1 MIVNSVANSIPTPIS
16 DNKSSNPSNISS
28 DKQSLITPKLYHQI
42 TKHEQEQHC
51 MCIIVYLIFVCVY
64 LNFVCVFIFQSEIC
78 VVFRL
83 KTRVFFV

>member
-1 MIVNSVANSIPTPIS
+1 MAIKLIEEQ
-16 DNKSSNPSNISS
+16 SNPSNISS
-28 DKQSLITPKLYHQI
+28 DKQSLIITKLYHQI
-42 TKHEQEQHC
+42 TKHEQEQRC
-51 MCIIVYLIFVCVY
+51 MCIIVYVMFVCVY